1 MRFSENV
8 AIILSCLLISLC
20 FSVSVSQA
28 QKRTVRGVVED
39 TLSNKL
45 QSAQVVLTE
54 VETGTI
60 RAYTQTNRLGE
71 FSISVSNSGTFTLL
85 VNALSYKKYE
95 ARIEVNTDRADD
107 MILDAIVLKS
117 NPVQFNEII
126 VQAERPVTVRG
137 DTITYNVADFMQG
150 NEEVA
155 EDILKK
161 LPGIEVAK
169 NGKIYFSGQEVDK
182 VMIEDSDLFGKGY
195 ELLTKNLGAYTIN
208 KVDVLQKFSEKKELR
223 GLEES
228 DKVALNLQL
237 KEDMKHTLFGNSSLG
252 YNTSNN
258 HEADLFLVNLTPS
271 AKFYSILNSNSV
283 GEESLTDLNGLL
295 GENPL
300 DNLNRLVNYSVAP
313 RLSLRKSDVG
323 LGDIRTRFNNSNML
337 SNNMILNPKEDLEV
351 KFISFLNL
359 DKDRFE
365 RERIESFEAGE
376 SRFIETENLNL
387 INKLND
393 LFGSLRIDYNLNE
406 EKRIYYQ
413 GHYKKSDGD
422 GRSNLVFNTDDASK
436 LHDLSMT
443 EHLHNIHHINRIN
456 KNSAIEASVIYRF
469 KDLNETFV
477 SNPFFPSAELFSGR
491 QLSGSEQFYSEKNE
505 LLDFDVKWIRR
516 LSPAVKLEAN
526 AGFNILNSAFR
537 SNLLEQESSEDLNGI
552 DSHFNNHI
560 SFNGKS
566 NHTGFTFH
574 FGSGDVSFYSGADIT
589 FLKDKAAVR
598 GNEELSIDNFSKI
611 FNPNAGFFWKLN
623 HVNEIRLGYIRN
635 ATTTAVSDLTDGLIF
650 TGDRSFARG
659 IGSFEIIRGH
669 SLIFQYRYGEW
680 FDRFLLN
687 TSVIYNKENNLPFS
701 EVFITPEF
709 QILEKAKNGFQETF
723 MTASSA
729 DLFLS
734 GIKSNFKISGNYSK
748 YSTLSRINETLFNF
762 VSNQYN
768 VGIEAKSVFRGLFNY
783 NIGSRWI
790 SYQVKTRNS
799 RKSKDVSQYIDL
811 YFDFN
816 DKISAQVI
824 TERFRADDFSD
835 KKSWIFLD
843 SIIDYVIKPNK
854 WRIRLEARNLL
865 NQNKFQN
872 FTVSDFRSESISQKL
887 VSRYLLMSLKLRI

>member
-1 MRFSENV
+1 MKKILTSSL
-8 AIILSCLLISLC
+8 IILSS
-20 FSVSVSQA
+20 FYSVSHA
-28 QKRTVRGVVED
+28 QIITVRGVVED
-39 TLSNKL
+39 TLANRLPSVQIIL
-45 QSAQVVLTE
+45 IE
-54 VETGTI
+54 EDTGSI
-60 RAYTQTNRLGE
+60 SAYTQTNRLGE
-71 FSISVSNSGTFTLL
+71 FSISVSKSGIFTLS
-85 VNALSYKKYE
+85 VNALSYEKHIE
-95 ARIEVNTDRADD
+95 NIEVDAGRADD
-107 MILDAIVLKS
+107 LILDTIILRS

-126 VQAERPVTVRG
+126 VQAERPVSVRG
-137 DTITYNVADFMQG
+137 DTITYNVADFVQG

-169 NGKIYFSGQEVDK
+169 NGKIYFSGQEVEK
-182 VMIEDSDLFGKGY
+182 VMVEDSDLFGKGY
-195 ELLTKNLGAYTIN
+195 ELITKNLGAYTIN
-208 KVDVLQKFSEKKELR
+208 KVDVLQRYSEKKELR

-237 KEDMKHTLFGNSSLG
+237 KKDMKHTIFGNSSLG

-271 AKFYSILNSNSV
+271 VKFYSIINSNSV
-283 GEESLTDLNGLL
+283 GEESLTDLNALL

-313 RLSLRKSDVG
+313 RLSLRKSDIG
-323 LGDIRTRFNNSNML
+323 LGGRRTRFNNSNML
-337 SNNMILNPKEDLEV
+337 SNNMILTPNEDLKV
-351 KFISFLNL
+351 KFISFLNF

-365 RERIESFEAGE
+365 RERIESFETGE

-413 GHYKKSDGD
+413 GHYKKTDG
-422 GRSNLVFNTDDASK
+422 GGLSNLVFNTDDASK

-443 EHLHNIHHINRIN
+443 EHLHNIHHINRVN

-469 KDLNETFV
+469 KDLEETFS
-477 SNPFFPSAELFSGR
+477 SNPFFPSADLFSGR
-491 QLSGSEQFYSEKNE
+491 QFSGSEQLYAERNE
-505 LLDFDVKWIRR
+505 LFDFDAKWISR
-516 LSPAVKLEAN
+516 LSPVIKLEAN
-526 AGFNILNSAFR
+526 TGFNFFNSGFR
-537 SNLLEQESSEDLNGI
+537 SKLLEQESSEDLS
-552 DSHFNNHI
+552 DSDLNFNNRI
-560 SFNGKS
+560 SFNSKS
-566 NHTGFTFH
+566 SHTGFKFR
-574 FGSGDVSFYSGADIT
+574 FGFGDVSFYSGIDVA
-589 FLKDKAAVR
+589 FLKDDVAVR
-598 GNEELSIDNFSKI
+598 DNEKLKVHNFSKI

-623 HVNEIRLGYIRN
+623 HSNEIRFGYVRN

-650 TGDRSFARG
+650 TGDRSFTRG

-680 FDRFLLN
+680 FDRILLN

-709 QILEKAKNGFQETF
+709 QIIEKAKNGFQETF
-723 MTASSA
+723 MAASSA
-729 DLFLS
+729 DLFLNR
-734 GIKSNFKISGNYSK
+734 IKNNLKFTGSYTN
-748 YSTLSRINETLFNF
+748 YSTLSRINQTLFNF

-783 NIGSRWI
+783 NIGSRWTN
-790 SYQVKTRNS
+790 YQVKTQNS
-799 RKSKDVSQYIDL
+799 RNTAELSQYIDL
-811 YFDFN
+811 YFDFS
-816 DKISAQVI
+816 DKINTQFI
-824 TERFRADDFSD
+824 TERFRTNDFSG
-835 KKSWIFLD
+835 KESWIFLD
-843 SIIDYVIKPNK
+843 SIFDYIIKPNK
-854 WRIRLEARNLL
+854 WRLRLEARNLL

-872 FTVSDFRSESISQKL
+872 FTVSDFRSESLSQKL